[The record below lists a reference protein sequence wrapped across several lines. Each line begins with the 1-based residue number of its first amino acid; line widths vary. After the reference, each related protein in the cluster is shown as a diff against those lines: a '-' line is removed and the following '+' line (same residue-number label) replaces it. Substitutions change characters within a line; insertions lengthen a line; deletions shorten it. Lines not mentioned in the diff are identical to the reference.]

1 MSSAPYH
8 PIPCAL
14 HSEYEWLAMRGAVVR
29 VRLGDGTTLDGRAR
43 DVTARAEAEYLH
55 LEHHPGELLELRLD
69 RIAGIK
75 PL

>member
-1 MSSAPYH
+1 
-8 PIPCAL
+8 
-14 HSEYEWLAMRGAVVR
+14 MRGAAVR

-43 DVTARAEAEYLH
+43 DVAARAGVEYLH
-55 LEHHPGELLELRLD
+55 LEHHPGERLELRLD